1 MNSQLAWDDLRLV
14 LAITNSGSLSG
25 AGRKLQMSH
34 ATVFRRL
41 GIIEQRIG
49 VRLFDRFKTGY
60 SPTVAGEA
68 MAETARRIETE
79 VKMVERN
86 ILGLD
91 HKPSGSIRITT
102 TDTLLA
108 GVLAP
113 ILGSFRTTF
122 NDISLEVTVSN
133 ETLNLSKREADIAI
147 RPTSRPHELLVGR
160 KISVIRQ
167 SIYGLRQLYG
177 DGKNVD
183 IRETSWIGPDEGMSY
198 TELRRWMAKHG
209 FDTQCQYRV
218 DSVLGMYSAV
228 LCGSGIAVLPCYLAD
243 ENEQLIRIGD
253 TVRDLQ
259 TDLWLL
265 THSDI
270 QNSAR
275 IRAFI
280 DFAADAINIKTSSLT

>member
-25 AGRKLQMSH
+25 AGRKLHMSH
-34 ATVFRRL
+34 ATVYRHL

-79 VKMVERN
+79 VKLVERN

-91 HKPSGSIRITT
+91 HKPSGSLRITT

-113 ILGSFRTTF
+113 IFGDFRAIF
-122 NDISLEVTVSN
+122 SDISLEITVSN
-133 ETLNLSKREADIAI
+133 DILNLSKREADIAI
-147 RPTSRPHELLVGR
+147 RPTSKPHELLVGR
-160 KISVIRQ
+160 KIGVISQ
-167 SIYGLRQLYG
+167 SIYGLRQLYD
-177 DGKNVD
+177 DGNNMD
-183 IRETSWIGPDEGMSY
+183 IREISWIGPDESMSY
-198 TELRRWMAKHG
+198 TALRRWMAKQG

-228 LCGSGIAVLPCYLAD
+228 LSGSGVAVLPCYLAD

-275 IRAFI
+275 IRAFM
-280 DFAADAINIKTSSLT
+280 DFAADAINIKTNNLI